1 MVAILFPRQSAPGP
15 YPQESSGRLINAWSG
30 ETQEGAGSVNI
41 IRRVPGLR
49 AFAAAGQTGPRGFKR
64 VGNTLWAVYEDG
76 IIKVSESGVVT
87 WHGSIDGDA
96 QPVDLA
102 LNNRTPSPQLV
113 CVTSAGAFV
122 ITSAGVSPIYD
133 PDLPQPNSVCEMDG
147 YFIFS
152 IADGRMFASG
162 LNDITVNSLD
172 FARAEA
178 RQGGLIRVVSYSG
191 QLFAFK
197 NTSCEVWSNT
207 AEPTGFPFSRAAVID
222 RGLIAPR
229 AIAGTQEGFATALIW
244 VGDDGAVN
252 TLDGYAAKA
261 ISTPDVER
269 SISALP
275 DKSELRAYVYTFDGQ
290 PIWSLSCSLFTW
302 EYNLKTGVW
311 HERQSA
317 GLSRWRGSETVYFAG
332 KWLCG
337 DLSSTSLMEITSAA
351 NDEAGAVLVC
361 DVESIQMGSFPRPY
375 RVGKTQ
381 FDFSVGV
388 GASNG
393 TDPIQTNPVAM
404 VSWSDDAGLTWSN
417 PAVVPLGRQGEGRTQ
432 VNLPRQLGRTGP
444 KGRRWRVRVSDPVR
458 FGLFGGD
465 MEVLTGRS

>member
-1 MVAILFPRQSAPGP
+1 MVAILFPKQSAPGP
-15 YPQESSGRLINAWSG
+15 YPQESAGRLVNAWAG
-30 ETQEGAGSVNI
+30 EIQEGAGSATI

-49 AFAAAGQTGPRGFKR
+49 AFSNVGQAGPRGFKR
-64 VGNTLWAVYEDG
+64 VGSVLWAAYDG
-76 IIKVSESGVVT
+76 GLVKVTTGGAATFHSSL
-87 WHGSIDGDA
+87 DGTG
-96 QPVDLA
+96 PVDFA
-102 LNNRTPSPQLV
+102 LNNRTPIPQLV
-113 CVTSAGAFV
+113 CVTNVGAFEV
-122 ITSAGVSPIYD
+122 TSTGVAAFAD

-162 LNDITVNSLD
+162 LNSTSVSGLD
-172 FARAEA
+172 YARAEA

-197 NTSCEVWSNT
+197 RTSCEVWSNT

-290 PIWSLSCSLFTW
+290 PIWSLSSSLWTW
-302 EYNLKTGVW
+302 EFNLKTGAW

-317 GLSRWRGSETVYFAG
+317 GLNRWRGSETVYFDG

-337 DLSSTSLMEITSAA
+337 DLSGTSIMEISSAA
-351 NDEAGAVLVC
+351 DNEAGDALVF
-361 DVESIQMGSFPRPY
+361 DAESIQMASFPNPY

-381 FDFSVGV
+381 LDFSVGV
-388 GASNG
+388 GFSNG
-393 TDPIQTNPVAM
+393 TDPIQVNPSAM
-404 VSWSDDAGLTWSN
+404 VSWSDDAGLTWST
-417 PAVVPLGRQGEGRTQ
+417 PSVVPLGRQGEGRTQ
-432 VNLPRQLGRTGP
+432 VYLPRRLGRTGP
-444 KGRRWRVRVSDPVR
+444 KGRRWRIRVSDPVR
-458 FGLFGGD
+458 IGLFGGD
-465 MEVLTGRS
+465 MEVLKGRS